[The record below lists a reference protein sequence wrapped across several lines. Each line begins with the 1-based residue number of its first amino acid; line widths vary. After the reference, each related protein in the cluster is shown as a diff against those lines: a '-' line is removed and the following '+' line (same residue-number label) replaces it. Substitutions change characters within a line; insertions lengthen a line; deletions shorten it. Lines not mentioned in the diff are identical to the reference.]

1 MVTIRRSTAG
11 RATAS
16 ERESVRNGESEGTP
30 PNEPA
35 PEGRR
40 PGRRPQGAEGKTGVP
55 ASKDDA
61 ALIEQFKAGQQTAFQ
76 TLVSKYSNLVGSI
89 AYNIIG
95 DVHIAS
101 DITQD
106 TFLKVYRNLYALEDP
121 RKFKGWL
128 CSIVRTTCIDFLRK
142 EKFKPVSL
150 EKIAEDGLEPETK
163 IVGGLVEGPHTE
175 MEELRERVLSGINA
189 LPRIYQQ
196 ILLLRHLRKMSYR
209 EMSQFLGVPVAT
221 IESRLYRARLML
233 KEKLLDMYA

>member
-1 MVTIRRSTAG
+1 MVTIRRKS
-11 RATAS
+11 ATGA
-16 ERESVRNGESEGTP
+16 VIGT
-30 PNEPA
+30 
-35 PEGRR
+35 G
-40 PGRRPQGAEGKTGVP
+40 EGKWGRKS
-55 ASKDDA
+55 ASGDEGKPVVVGGKDDE
-61 ALIEQFKAGQQTAFQ
+61 ALICAFKSGHLDSFQ
-76 TLVSKYSNLVGSI
+76 VLVSKYSNLVGSI

-106 TFLKVYRNLYALEDP
+106 TFLKLFRNLYALEEP

-142 EKFKPVSL
+142 EKMRPASL

-175 MEELRERVLSGINA
+175 LEELRERVLDGINA
-189 LPRIYQQ
+189 LPKIYQQ
-196 ILLLRHLRKMSYR
+196 ILMLRHLRKMSYR
-209 EMSQFLGVPVAT
+209 EMSTFLGVPVAT

-233 KEKLLDMYA
+233 KEKLLDLYA